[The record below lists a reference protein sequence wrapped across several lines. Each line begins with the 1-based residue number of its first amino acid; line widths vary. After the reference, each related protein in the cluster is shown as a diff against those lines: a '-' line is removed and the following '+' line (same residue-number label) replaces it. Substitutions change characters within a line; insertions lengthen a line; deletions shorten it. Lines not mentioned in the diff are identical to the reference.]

1 MSNQEVLWS
10 PPEEEKSSSLLK
22 NRSFIFLWLSST
34 TSFVALSSYLFAEQW
49 YIITVLKMES
59 ALGIVLMI
67 TMIFRVLFMTVG
79 GVWADRYR
87 RSRIMLVSSLI
98 RCVIVIVMIFFLQM
112 SILEI
117 WSLIGFAILFG
128 IVDAFFSPANTSL
141 LPLLVPNSLITKANS
156 FIQSSNQIAMFSGP
170 MIGGLILSKG
180 SFSLLFSII
189 AAFLFMTFLFSY
201 CIGEQKKQA
210 PSNNSSTKGELL
222 DGLKYVWNMSFLKN
236 MLIILIIVNFFFFG
250 PLQMGI
256 PLIINNVLH
265 GEALHL
271 SFLQSSYQGGML
283 AGAVTVGIVNFRKK
297 RGLSIL
303 IIINILG
310 ICLSLL
316 GYIHFLW
323 QGIFLLSIMGIL
335 SSIINVSLI
344 SIIQEKSQEDKIG
357 RVMSLVNAFSNG
369 LVPLSYAF
377 VSIALVMELTISSIM
392 LYCGCL
398 IICISLLYI
407 FKPNVIK
414 SVD

>member
-10 PPEEEKSSSLLK
+10 PPGEEKSSSLLK

-303 IIINILG
+303 IIINVLG

>member
-112 SILEI
+112 NILEI

-303 IIINILG
+303 IIINVLG

-344 SIIQEKSQEDKIG
+344 SIIQEKSQEDRIG

>member
-297 RGLSIL
+297 RGLSNL
-303 IIINILG
+303 IIINVLG

>member
-303 IIINILG
+303 IIINVLG

>member
-1 MSNQEVLWS
+1 MRNQDVLWS

-34 TSFVALSSYLFAEQW
+34 TSFVALSTYLFAEQW

-59 ALGIVLMI
+59 ALGIVMMM

-79 GVWADRYR
+79 GVWADRFR
-87 RSRIMLVSSLI
+87 RSRIMLVSSFL
-98 RCVIVIVMIFFLQM
+98 RCVIVVIMIVFLQM

-141 LPLLVPNSLITKANS
+141 LPLLVSNKSITRANS

-170 MIGGLILSKG
+170 MIGGWVLSKG

-189 AAFLFMTFLFSY
+189 AAFLFMTFLFSF
-201 CIGEQKKQA
+201 CIGEQIRNA
-210 PSNNSSTKGELL
+210 PSKKSSTKDELF
-222 DGLKYVWNMSFLKN
+222 DGFKYVWNMSFLKN
-236 MLIILIIVNFFFFG
+236 MLIILIVVNFFFFG

-256 PLIINNVLH
+256 PLIVNNVIH

-283 AGAVTVGIVNFRKK
+283 AGALTVGIVNYRKK

-303 IIINILG
+303 IIITVLG

-316 GYIHFLW
+316 GYINFLW

-335 SSIINVSLI
+335 SSVINVSLI
-344 SIIQEKSQEDKIG
+344 SIIQEKSQQDKIG

-377 VSIALVMELTISSIM
+377 VSIAIVMDMTISNIM
-392 LYCGCL
+392 LYSGCL
-398 IICISLLYI
+398 IISISLLYI

-414 SVD
+414 IVE

>member
-303 IIINILG
+303 IIINVLG

-344 SIIQEKSQEDKIG
+344 SIIQEKSQEDRIG

>member
-1 MSNQEVLWS
+1 MVLWS

-303 IIINILG
+303 IIINVLG

>member
-10 PPEEEKSSSLLK
+10 PPGEEKSSSLLK

-303 IIINILG
+303 IIINVLG

-344 SIIQEKSQEDKIG
+344 SIIQEKSQEDRIG